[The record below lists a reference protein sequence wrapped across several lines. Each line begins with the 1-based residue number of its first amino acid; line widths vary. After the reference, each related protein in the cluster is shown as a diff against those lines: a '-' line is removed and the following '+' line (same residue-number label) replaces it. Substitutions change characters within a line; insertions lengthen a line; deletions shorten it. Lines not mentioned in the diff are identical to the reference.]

1 MAKGAHS
8 AEPGDQ
14 GCCGQQWRLVGGAM
28 PPQTP
33 PDRFLAPLSTRTDRT
48 TPFFSGEW
56 EVGRLYQTPGGPDS
70 LRWV

>member
-1 MAKGAHS
+1 
-8 AEPGDQ
+8 
-14 GCCGQQWRLVGGAM
+14 M